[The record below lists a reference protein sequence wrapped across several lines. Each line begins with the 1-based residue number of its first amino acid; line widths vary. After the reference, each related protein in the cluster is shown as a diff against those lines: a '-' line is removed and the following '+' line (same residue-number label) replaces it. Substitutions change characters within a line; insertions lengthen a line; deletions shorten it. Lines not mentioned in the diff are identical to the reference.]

1 MMDNTLSIKKHQ
13 KLIEL
18 ETLLKAFD
26 ITNKQQRQ
34 QKEKIE
40 FEIEQI
46 EIKIREYW
54 QRIINEQSK
63 QLKQITKI
71 HKKIENYP
79 KTKEQYEA
87 LRKIY
92 YDILSLMKRNVKLK
106 KEYRE
111 MMKNKGRTKC

>member
-1 MMDNTLSIKKHQ
+1 MDNTLLQKKYAKIKI
-13 KLIEL
+13 LDIL
-18 ETLLKAFD
+18 MNNFD
-26 ITNKQQRQ
+26 ITNSVHRKNK
-34 QKEKIE
+34 KELE
-40 FEIEQI
+40 FEIEQL
-46 EIKIREYW
+46 EIKIREDW

-92 YDILSLMKRNVKLK
+92 YDIESLMKRNVKLK

-111 MMKNKGRTKC
+111 MMKNRRKTKC